1 MKKYTSNSSYFC
13 ILLFFT
19 VLNITAFSQSRYL
32 HMKGVIGTN
41 EPVTADLVIFENRI
55 EGFYN
60 NNNFGQRISIAI
72 SGELKNDGSIVM
84 NDKVSDRQIFTGK
97 FTNGNEISGMW
108 EKNDSDVK
116 YPFNLIEEYSGGS
129 IPYKIFSVRSK
140 TSLTVAKDSP
150 IALFESSLVMPPD
163 TMNRKVALVLNNVMY
178 SRLFGSEKVQ
188 DPKILFKEL
197 ETRFFNH
204 YQTNNADINTA
215 ENYQYL
221 NWEKRKNMLVMFNE
235 NYFTTLQ
242 FNDYAYTGGAF
253 GLNITKY
260 LVFDVRTGRDLKL
273 ANLFSP
279 GFYDK
284 LGILITG
291 RIKENLSI
299 SKDDLLSNYGYFA
312 DKVEPTENF
321 YINTSG
327 IGFHYNTYEIAGME
341 SGPQDI
347 FIPFSDINQL
357 LAGQHPFAWL
367 R

>member
-1 MKKYTSNSSYFC
+1 MIRFNRCFSFFL
-13 ILLFFT
+13 IVLFFT
-19 VLNITAFSQSRYL
+19 VLNVDTFGQGRYL
-32 HMKGVIGTN
+32 HMKGLIGTN
-41 EPVTADLVIFENRI
+41 EPVTAELVMSGNRV

-60 NNNFGQRISIAI
+60 NNNYGQRISIAI
-72 SGELKNDGSIVM
+72 YGEMQTDGSIVM
-84 NDKVSDRQIFTGK
+84 NDKVSDKLIFTGK
-97 FTNGNEISGMW
+97 FTDGKQISGMW
-108 EKNDSDVK
+108 EKNGSEEK
-116 YPFNLIEEYSGGS
+116 YPFNLKEEYSGGS
-129 IPYKIFSVRSK
+129 IPYQLYSVRSK
-140 TSLTVAKDSP
+140 TSLTGAKDSP
-150 IALFESSLVMPPD
+150 MALFESSILLPPD

-188 DPKILFKEL
+188 EPKILFKEL

-235 NYFTTLQ
+235 NYITTLQ

-273 ANLFSP
+273 ADLFAP

-284 LGILITG
+284 LGFLITDH
-291 RIKENLSI
+291 IKENLSI
-299 SKDDLLSNYGYFA
+299 GKDDHLSGYGFFA
-312 DKVEPTENF
+312 DKIEPTGNF
-321 YINTSG
+321 YINTRG
-327 IGFHYNTYEIAGME
+327 IGFHYNTYEISGME
-341 SGPQDI
+341 TGPQDI
-347 FIPFSDINQL
+347 FIPFSELNQL
-357 LAGQHPFAWL
+357 LAIQHPFTWL